1 MMFPAKKTS
10 TAKPTIFE
18 TTGGFFKFWGFGKNF
33 YWVFMFWK
41 KTNRT
46 LHWGKHQ
53 LLYRNSAV
61 SFGDTNE
68 PGKKGSQKTQTQT
81 LEMKNILFRVP
92 TDPSS
97 AVHVQDK
104 AFVPYRLAV
113 TCQHCH
119 VGLKPLKP
127 SRHFGLVQNGELR
140 KTQGWSTSARLSRQ
154 VN

>member
-1 MMFPAKKTS
+1 MFLENGGFSNRWFSQRKKTS

-33 YWVFMFWK
+33 YWVFIFWK
-41 KTNRT
+41 KNRT

-61 SFGDTNE
+61 SFGVDTNE
-68 PGKKGSQKTQTQT
+68 PCKKGSQKTQTQRT
-81 LEMKNILFRVP
+81 LEMKNILVRVP
-92 TDPSS
+92 TDYPSSS
-97 AVHVQDK
+97 AVVQDK

-113 TCQHCH
+113 TCQHRH

-127 SRHFGLVQNGELR
+127 GFGISDSSRM
-140 KTQGWSTSARLSRQ
+140 